1 MLKKD
6 TKIAHR
12 LQNIN
17 TTLLKY
23 TGKHHNGKHKLL
35 MWWNYGYIH
44 DAVAQ
49 LNCIVILSFCKSLIL
64 L

>member
-23 TGKHHNGKHKLL
+23 TGKHHNGKHKSMTETSYLAISSDSSRESL
-35 MWWNYGYIH
+35 M
-44 DAVAQ
+44 
-49 LNCIVILSFCKSLIL
+49 LIA
-64 L
+64 